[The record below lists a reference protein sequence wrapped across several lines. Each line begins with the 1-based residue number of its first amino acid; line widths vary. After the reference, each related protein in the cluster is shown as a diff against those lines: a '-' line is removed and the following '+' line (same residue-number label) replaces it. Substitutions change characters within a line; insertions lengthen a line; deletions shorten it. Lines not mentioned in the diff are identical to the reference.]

1 MVWTLIK
8 KQFLECFRSF
18 YIVSKTGKARSK
30 AGIIGMYALFAG
42 ILIFLCGMFF
52 VLSFLLGDLLNSPF
66 RWLFYALMGVIS
78 ILFGTFGSVFNTFS
92 TLYIAK
98 DNELL
103 LAMPIPPW
111 QILLARIA
119 LVFGMSLLYSGCVWI
134 PAVVYGWIFA
144 APTAVAV
151 VFDILLILM
160 VALFVTVLTCVLG
173 WFVALVASRIKNK
186 SFLLVAASLLFV
198 AGYYYFCFHMT
209 EFFMS
214 IVTNAEAIGNG
225 IRTWG
230 NLLYQLGLAADGDG
244 KAMLIFCGVTA
255 ALFGLCFFV
264 LAKTFTRIVT
274 KTHGAEKKSG
284 KVTVKSTPL
293 HAALLK
299 REWKRFAGS
308 ATYMLNCGLGI
319 VMVLALDV
327 LTLFKR
333 EILTGYLGEI
343 SGIFPVL
350 TDYLPML
357 VVVGVGMICG
367 MNVVSAPS
375 VSLEGKNLWILRSMP
390 ISGRQILGAKLELHL
405 LLNLPAAVVSVF
417 ILGWC
422 LELSTASIL
431 MAAAYSVALVW
442 TTGAFGLMLGLL
454 RPNFTWTTEAMPI
467 KQSINVLL
475 TMLVGWILPLLS
487 VGACWLLRGKVT
499 AGQVLMVSTVVLAV
513 AAFTLHRWLMT
524 KGGRV
529 FDTL

>member
-18 YIVSKTGKARSK
+18 YIVSKTGKARSR

-42 ILIFLCGMFF
+42 IMIFLCGMFF
-52 VLSFLLGDLLNSPF
+52 GLSFLLGDLLNSPF
-66 RWLFYALMGVIS
+66 RWLFYALMGVVS
-78 ILFGTFGSVFNTFS
+78 ILLGTFGSVFNTFS

-111 QILLARIA
+111 QILLARIT

-134 PAVVYGWIFA
+134 PAVVYGWIFG
-144 APTAVAV
+144 APTAAAV
-151 VFDILLILM
+151 VFDILLLFV
-160 VALFVTVLTCVLG
+160 VALLVTVLTCVLG
-173 WFVALVASRIKNK
+173 WFVALVATHIKNK
-186 SFLLVAASLLFV
+186 SFLLVLASLLFV

-209 EFFMS
+209 EFFMA

-230 NLLYQLGLAADGDG
+230 NILYQLGLAADGNG

-255 ALFGLCFFV
+255 VLFGLCFFV

-274 KTHGAEKKSG
+274 KTHGVEKKSG
-284 KVTVKSTPL
+284 KVTIKSAPL
-293 HAALLK
+293 HTALLK
-299 REWKRFAGS
+299 REWKRFSSS

-327 LTLFKR
+327 LALYKR
-333 EILTGYLGEI
+333 EILTDYLGQI
-343 SGIFPVL
+343 SAIFPML
-350 TDYLPML
+350 TDYLPIVM
-357 VVVGVGMICG
+357 VVGVGMICG

-375 VSLEGKNLWILRSMP
+375 VSLEGKCLWILRSLP
-390 ISGRQILGAKLELHL
+390 VSGREILGAKLELHL

-417 ILGWC
+417 LLGWC
-422 LELSTASIL
+422 LELSIMSIL
-431 MAAAYSVALVW
+431 MAAAYSVSLVW

-467 KQSINVLL
+467 KQSMNVLIS
-475 TMLVGWILPLLS
+475 MLVGWVLPLLS
-487 VGACWLLRGKVT
+487 VGACWLLRSYLT
-499 AGQVLMVSTVVLAV
+499 AGQVMIASTVVLAV
-513 AAFTLHRWLMT
+513 AAFALHRWLMT

-529 FDTL
+529 FDAL

>member
-1 MVWTLIK
+1 MTWTLIK
-8 KQFLECFRSF
+8 KQFLECFRSY

-30 AGIIGMYALFAG
+30 AGIVGMYALFAG
-42 ILIFLCGMFF
+42 IMIFLCGAFF
-52 VLSFLLGDLLNSPF
+52 GLSFLLRDLLNSPF
-66 RWLFYALMGVIS
+66 RWLFYALMGVLS

-103 LAMPIPPW
+103 LAMPIPPGK
-111 QILLARIA
+111 ILLSRIT
-119 LVFGMSLLYSGCVWI
+119 LVFGMSLMYSGCIWI
-134 PAVVYGWIFA
+134 PAVVYGWIFG
-144 APTAVAV
+144 APTAMAV
-151 VFDILLILM
+151 VFDILLLPT

-173 WFVALVASRIKNK
+173 WLVALVASHIKNK
-186 SFLLVAASLLFV
+186 SFLIVLASLVFLG
-198 AGYYYFCFHMT
+198 GYYYLCFHMT
-209 EFFMS
+209 EFFMA

-230 NLLYQLGLAADGDG
+230 NLLYQLGLAADGSG
-244 KAMLIFCGVTA
+244 KAMLIFCGITA
-255 ALFGLCFFV
+255 VLFGLCFFV

-274 KTHGAEKKSG
+274 KTHGAERKSG
-284 KVTVKSTPL
+284 KVTVKSASL
-293 HAALLK
+293 RAALLK

-333 EILTGYLGEI
+333 EFLTDYLGQI
-343 SGIFPVL
+343 SAFFPTL
-350 TDYLPML
+350 TEYLPML

-367 MNVVSAPS
+367 MNVVSTPS
-375 VSLEGKNLWILRSMP
+375 VSLEGKNLWILRSLP
-390 ISGRQILGAKLELHL
+390 VSGREVLSAKLQLHL

-417 ILGWC
+417 LLGWC
-422 LELSTASIL
+422 LELSITSIL
-431 MAAAYSVALVW
+431 MAAAYSASLVW

-467 KQSINVLL
+467 KQSLNVLI

-487 VGACWLLRGKVT
+487 AGACWLLRGRVN
-499 AGQVLMVSTVVLAV
+499 AGQVMSASTVVLAA
-513 AAFTLHRWLMT
+513 AAFALHRWLMT
-524 KGGRV
+524 RGGRV

>member
-42 ILIFLCGMFF
+42 ILVFLCGMFF
-52 VLSFLLGDLLNSPF
+52 GLSFLLGDLLNSPF

-103 LAMPIPPW
+103 LAMPIPPGK
-111 QILLARIA
+111 ILLARIT
-119 LVFGMSLLYSGCVWI
+119 LVFGMSLLYSGCIWI
-134 PAVVYGWIFA
+134 PAVAYCWIFG
-144 APTAVAV
+144 APTAAAV
-151 VFDILLILM
+151 VFDILLIFV
-160 VALFVTVLTCVLG
+160 VALLVTVLTCVLG
-173 WFVALVASRIKNK
+173 WFVALVATHIKNK
-186 SFLLVAASLLFV
+186 SFLLVLASLLFV

-209 EFFMS
+209 GFFMS

-230 NLLYQLGLAADGDG
+230 NLLYQLGLAADGNG
-244 KAMLIFCGVTA
+244 KAMLIFCGVTMV
-255 ALFGLCFFV
+255 LFGLCFFV

-274 KTHGAEKKSG
+274 KTHGVEKKSG
-284 KVTVKSTPL
+284 KVTIKSAPL
-293 HAALLK
+293 HTALLK
-299 REWKRFAGS
+299 REWKRFSSS

-327 LTLFKR
+327 LTLYKR
-333 EILTGYLGEI
+333 EILTDYLGQI
-343 SGIFPVL
+343 SAIFPML

-375 VSLEGKNLWILRSMP
+375 VSLEGKCLWILRSLP
-390 ISGRQILGAKLELHL
+390 VSGREILNAKLKLHL

-417 ILGWC
+417 LLGRC
-422 LELSTASIL
+422 LELSIMSIL
-431 MAAAYSVALVW
+431 MAAAYSVSLVW

-467 KQSINVLL
+467 KQSMNVLIS
-475 TMLVGWILPLLS
+475 MLVGWVLPLLS
-487 VGACWLLRGKVT
+487 VGACWLLRGYLT
-499 AGQVLMVSTVVLAV
+499 AGQVMIASTVVLAV
-513 AAFTLHRWLMT
+513 AAFALHRWLMT

-529 FDTL
+529 FDAL

>member
-18 YIVSKTGKARSK
+18 YIVSKTGKARSR

-52 VLSFLLGDLLNSPF
+52 GLSFLLGDLLNSPF
-66 RWLFYALMGVIS
+66 RWLFYALVGVIS

-111 QILLARIA
+111 QILLARIT
-119 LVFGMSLLYSGCVWI
+119 LVFGMSLLYSGCIWI
-134 PAVVYGWIFA
+134 PTVAYGWIFG
-144 APTAVAV
+144 APTAAAV
-151 VFDILLILM
+151 VFDILLIFV
-160 VALFVTVLTCVLG
+160 VALLVTVLTCVLG
-173 WFVALVASRIKNK
+173 WFVALVATHIKNK
-186 SFLLVAASLLFV
+186 SFLLVLASLLFV

-209 EFFMS
+209 EFFMA
-214 IVTNAEAIGNG
+214 IVTNAETIGNG

-230 NLLYQLGLAADGDG
+230 NLLYQLGLAADGNG
-244 KAMLIFCGVTA
+244 KAMLIFCGVTMV
-255 ALFGLCFFV
+255 LFGLCFFV

-274 KTHGAEKKSG
+274 KTHGVEKKRG
-284 KVTVKSTPL
+284 KVTIKSAPL
-293 HAALLK
+293 HTALLK
-299 REWKRFAGS
+299 REWKRFSSS

-327 LTLFKR
+327 LALYKR
-333 EILTGYLGEI
+333 EILTDYLGQI
-343 SGIFPVL
+343 SAIFPML
-350 TDYLPML
+350 TEYLPML

-375 VSLEGKNLWILRSMP
+375 VSLEGKNLWILRSLP
-390 ISGRQILGAKLELHL
+390 VSGREILSAKLKLHL

-417 ILGWC
+417 LLGWC
-422 LELSTASIL
+422 LELSIMSIL
-431 MAAAYSVALVW
+431 MAAAYSVSLVW

-467 KQSINVLL
+467 KQSMNVLIS
-475 TMLVGWILPLLS
+475 MLVGWILPILTAA
-487 VGACWLLRGKVT
+487 ACYFLRSWLDAGKILI
-499 AGQVLMVSTVVLAV
+499 AATVILAI
-513 AAFTLHRWLMT
+513 AAFALHRWLMT

>member
-8 KQFLECFRSF
+8 KQFLECFRSY

-42 ILIFLCGMFF
+42 IMIFLCCMFF
-52 VLSFLLGDLLNSPF
+52 GLSFLLGDLLNSPF
-66 RWLFYALMGVIS
+66 RWLFYALMGVVS
-78 ILFGTFGSVFNTFS
+78 ILLGTFGSVFNTFS

-111 QILLARIA
+111 QILLARIT

-134 PAVVYGWIFA
+134 PAVVYGWIFG
-144 APTAVAV
+144 APTAAAV
-151 VFDILLILM
+151 VFDILLLFV
-160 VALFVTVLTCVLG
+160 VALLVTVLTCVLG
-173 WFVALVASRIKNK
+173 WFVALVATHIKNK
-186 SFLLVAASLLFV
+186 SFLLVLASLLFV

-209 EFFMS
+209 EFFMA

-230 NLLYQLGLAADGDG
+230 NLLYQLGLAADGNG
-244 KAMLIFCGVTA
+244 KAMLIFCGITMV
-255 ALFGLCFFV
+255 LFGLCFFV

-284 KVTVKSTPL
+284 KVTIKSAPL
-293 HAALLK
+293 HTALLK
-299 REWKRFAGS
+299 REWKRFSSS

-327 LTLFKR
+327 LALYKR
-333 EILTGYLGEI
+333 EILTDYLGQI
-343 SGIFPVL
+343 SAIFPML

-375 VSLEGKNLWILRSMP
+375 VSLEGKNLWILRSLP
-390 ISGRQILGAKLELHL
+390 VSGREILSAKLKLHL

-417 ILGWC
+417 LLGWC
-422 LELSTASIL
+422 LELSIMSIL
-431 MAAAYSVALVW
+431 MAAAYSVSLVW

-467 KQSINVLL
+467 KQSMNVLIS
-475 TMLVGWILPLLS
+475 MLVGWILPILTAA
-487 VGACWLLRGKVT
+487 ACYFLRSWLDAGKILI
-499 AGQVLMVSTVVLAV
+499 AATVILAI
-513 AAFTLHRWLMT
+513 AAFALHRWLMT

>member
-18 YIVSKTGKARSK
+18 YIVSKTGKARSR

-52 VLSFLLGDLLNSPF
+52 GLSFLLGDLLNSPF

-103 LAMPIPPW
+103 LAMPIPPGK
-111 QILLARIA
+111 ILLARIT
-119 LVFGMSLLYSGCVWI
+119 LVFGMSLLYSGCIWI
-134 PAVVYGWIFA
+134 PAVAYGWIFG
-144 APTAVAV
+144 APTAAAV
-151 VFDILLILM
+151 VFDILLIFV
-160 VALFVTVLTCVLG
+160 VALLVTVLTCVLG
-173 WFVALVASRIKNK
+173 WFVALVATHIKNK
-186 SFLLVAASLLFV
+186 SFLLVLASLLFV

-209 EFFMS
+209 EFFMA

-230 NLLYQLGLAADGDG
+230 NILYQLGLAADGNG
-244 KAMLIFCGVTA
+244 KAMLIFCGVTMV
-255 ALFGLCFFV
+255 LFGLCFFV

-284 KVTVKSTPL
+284 KVTIKSAPL
-293 HAALLK
+293 HTALLK
-299 REWKRFAGS
+299 REWKRFSSS

-327 LTLFKR
+327 LALFKR
-333 EILTGYLGEI
+333 ELLVGYLGEI
-343 SGIFPVL
+343 SGIFPTL
-350 TDYLPML
+350 TQYLPLL

-375 VSLEGKNLWILRSMP
+375 VSLEGKNLWILRSLP
-390 ISGRQILGAKLELHL
+390 VSGREVLSAKLQLHL
-405 LLNLPAAVVSVF
+405 MLNLPAAVVSVF
-417 ILGWC
+417 LLGWC
-422 LELSTASIL
+422 LELSIMSIL
-431 MAAAYSVALVW
+431 MAAAYSAVLVW

-467 KQSINVLL
+467 KQSMNVLI
-475 TMLVGWILPLLS
+475 TMLVGWVLPILTAA
-487 VGACWLLRGKVT
+487 ACYFLRSWLDAGKVLIAAT
-499 AGQVLMVSTVVLAV
+499 AILAV
-513 AAFTLHRWLMT
+513 TAFALHRWLMT

>member
-18 YIVSKTGKARSK
+18 YIVSKTGKARSR

-42 ILIFLCGMFF
+42 IMIFLCGMFF
-52 VLSFLLGDLLNSPF
+52 GLSFLLGDLLNSPF
-66 RWLFYALMGVIS
+66 RWLFYALMGVVS
-78 ILFGTFGSVFNTFS
+78 ILLGTFGSVFNTFS

-111 QILLARIA
+111 QILLARIT

-134 PAVVYGWIFA
+134 PAVVYGWIFG
-144 APTAVAV
+144 APTAAAV
-151 VFDILLILM
+151 VFDILLLFV
-160 VALFVTVLTCVLG
+160 VALLVTVLTCVLG
-173 WFVALVASRIKNK
+173 WFVALVATHIKNK
-186 SFLLVAASLLFV
+186 SFLLVVASLLFV
-198 AGYYYFCFHMT
+198 GGYYYFCFHMT
-209 EFFMS
+209 EFFMA

-230 NLLYQLGLAADGDG
+230 NILYQLGLAADGNG

-255 ALFGLCFFV
+255 VLFGLCFFV

-274 KTHGAEKKSG
+274 KTHGVEKKSG
-284 KVTVKSTPL
+284 KVTIKSAPL
-293 HAALLK
+293 HTALLK
-299 REWKRFAGS
+299 REWKRFSSS

-327 LTLFKR
+327 LALYKR
-333 EILTGYLGEI
+333 EILTDYLGQI
-343 SGIFPVL
+343 SAIFPML
-350 TDYLPML
+350 TDYLPIVM
-357 VVVGVGMICG
+357 VVGVGMICG

-375 VSLEGKNLWILRSMP
+375 VSLEGKCLWILRSLP
-390 ISGRQILGAKLELHL
+390 VSGREILGAKLELHL

-417 ILGWC
+417 LLGWC
-422 LELSTASIL
+422 LELSIMSIL
-431 MAAAYSVALVW
+431 MAAAYSVSLVW

-467 KQSINVLL
+467 KQSMNVLIS
-475 TMLVGWILPLLS
+475 MLVGWVLPLLS
-487 VGACWLLRGKVT
+487 VGACWLLRSYLT
-499 AGQVLMVSTVVLAV
+499 AGQVMIASTVVLAV
-513 AAFTLHRWLMT
+513 AAFALHRWLMT

-529 FDTL
+529 FDAL

>member
-8 KQFLECFRSF
+8 KQFLECFRS
-18 YIVSKTGKARSK
+18 YHIVSKTGKARSK

-42 ILIFLCGMFF
+42 IMVFLCGMFF
-52 VLSFLLGDLLNSPF
+52 GLSFLLGDLLNSPF

-78 ILFGTFGSVFNTFS
+78 ILFGTFGSVFSTFS

-103 LAMPIPPW
+103 LSMPIPPGK
-111 QILLARIA
+111 ILLARIA

-144 APTAVAV
+144 APTAMAV

-173 WFVALVASRIKNK
+173 WFVALVASHIKNK
-186 SFLLVAASLLFV
+186 SFLIVLASLLFLG
-198 AGYYYFCFHMT
+198 GYYYLCFHMT

-230 NLLYQLGLAADGDG
+230 NLLYQLGLAADGNG
-244 KAMLIFCGVTA
+244 SAMLIFCGVTA

-293 HAALLK
+293 RAALLK

-390 ISGRQILGAKLELHL
+390 VSGRQILGAKLELHL

-422 LELSTASIL
+422 LELRITSIL
-431 MAAAYSVALVW
+431 MAAAYSAALVW

-499 AGQVLMVSTVVLAV
+499 AGQVLMASTVVLAV
-513 AAFTLHRWLMT
+513 AAITLHRWLMT